1 MAATEALLTW
11 GGLPSLEEE
20 EESRMEGLRERLQAM
35 ALAVQAKDAALHDL
49 QRRLQ
54 AALGDVEQ
62 ARAQEATLRRRTE
75 VAEAAEEAMA
85 SQMAELEAEAYA
97 SITQCSK
104 IQKKAVQ
111 RSEDALMSKW
121 EEPMAARQR
130 IEELERRLEAAMEEA
145 GGWKRRYREAKAEVA
160 LSRRVAAEA
169 EASARKVEESM
180 KASRI
185 ESEGPVTDGHAADL
199 QRDVERTLEA
209 VHAKLQEQ
217 AEGKGKQ
224 TRKGRDEAVVS
235 MSLQELAG
243 MAKMRLWSPSSL
255 TVCST

>member
-11 GGLPSLEEE
+11 GGLPRLEEE
-20 EESRMEGLRERLQAM
+20 EESNMEGLRERLQEM
-35 ALAVQAKDAALHDL
+35 GLAVQAKDAALNDL

-54 AALGDVEQ
+54 AALGDAEQ
-62 ARAQEATLRRRTE
+62 ARAQEAALRRRAE
-75 VAEAAEEAMA
+75 VAEAAEEALA

-104 IQKKAVQ
+104 MQKQGA
-111 RSEDALMSKW
+111 EDAWMGKW

-130 IEELERRLEAAMEEA
+130 IEELEGRLEAAMEEA
-145 GGWKRRYREAKAEVA
+145 GGWQRRYREAEAEVA
-160 LSRRVAAEA
+160 LSKWVAAEA
-169 EASARKVEESM
+169 EARARKAEESM
-180 KASRI
+180 KASHV
-185 ESEGPVTDGHAADL
+185 EMAGPVADGHVVVL

-217 AEGKGKQ
+217 AEGKQ
-224 TRKGRDEAVVS
+224 TRKGRDEALIS

-243 MAKMRLWSPSSL
+243 MAKLRLWSPSSL

>member
-11 GGLPSLEEE
+11 GGLPRLEEE
-20 EESRMEGLRERLQAM
+20 EESSMEGLRERLQAM
-35 ALAVQAKDAALHDL
+35 ALAVQDL

-62 ARAQEATLRRRTE
+62 ARAQEATLRRRAE
-75 VAEAAEEAMA
+75 LAEAAEEALA

-97 SITQCSK
+97 SITQCSEM
-104 IQKKAVQ
+104 QKKAVQ
-111 RSEDALMSKW
+111 RSEDSLMGKW
-121 EEPMAARQR
+121 EEPMSAKQR

-145 GGWKRRYREAKAEVA
+145 GGWKRRYSEAEAEVA

-169 EASARKVEESM
+169 EASARKAEESM
-180 KASRI
+180 KASHV
-185 ESEGPVTDGHAADL
+185 ETAGPVADGHVADL
-199 QRDVERTLEA
+199 QQDVERTLEA

-243 MAKMRLWSPSSL
+243 MAKLRLWSPSSL